1 MTPAGDRTKPFLEM
15 RGISRTFPGV
25 KALDHVDL
33 AIYRG
38 EVLALA
44 GENGAGKSTLMKV
57 LTGVYAPDPGGVIL
71 VEGRE
76 VTIANSN
83 HARALGINIIYQ
95 ELAVVENLTVG
106 ENIFL
111 AKEPL
116 TRFGLIDRAGMHR
129 EAREVLQMIDM
140 DVDPATRVSELSVG
154 QRQMIE
160 IAKALSAQ
168 SKVIVMDEPTAS
180 LSHHETSVLLGLVK
194 RLRERGIAVV
204 YISHRLEEVFELA
217 DRVTVLRDGR
227 TVSTMPIDR
236 VTRETLVRQM
246 VDRELSELY
255 GEPQSHATGHP
266 VLEVRDLSLRQSKSA
281 DARIRDISFTLH
293 RGEVLGIAGLV
304 GSGRTEIMEMIFG
317 MRPSTGSILMEG
329 KPVAIRHP
337 HDAIRAGIGFV
348 TEDRKAQGLV
358 LGMSVRENFS
368 LTHLSRYSPFQF
380 VQHARERSS
389 CAEYVRMLGIKTPG
403 VEQKVVN
410 LSGGNQQ
417 KIVIA
422 KWVARQ
428 PKVLI
433 VDEPTRG
440 IDIGAKAEVHALIAR
455 LASQGIGVI
464 VISSD
469 LLEVLAVSDRILTVR
484 EGRISGELRREEA
497 TQEKVMALAT
507 A

>member
-1 MTPAGDRTKPFLEM
+1 MTSAPFLEM

-25 KALDHVDL
+25 KALDRVDL
-33 AIYRG
+33 AIHRG

-44 GENGAGKSTLMKV
+44 GENGAGKSTLMKI
-57 LTGVYAPDPGGVIL
+57 LTGVYAPDPGGVIV

-76 VTIANSN
+76 VTIADSN

-95 ELAVVENLTVG
+95 ELAVVENLTVS

-111 AKEPL
+111 AKEPRS
-116 TRFGLIDRAGMHR
+116 RFGFIDRPRMAR
-129 EAREVLQMIDM
+129 EARALLQTIEM
-140 DVDPATRVSELSVG
+140 DIDPATRVSELSVG

-180 LSHHETSVLLGLVK
+180 LSHHETGVLLKLVR

-204 YISHRLEEVFELA
+204 YISHRLEEILELA
-217 DRVTVLRDGR
+217 DRVVVLRDGR
-227 TVSTMPIDR
+227 TVSTLPIAE

-255 GEPQSHATGHP
+255 GEPQSHATDQP
-266 VLEVRDLSLRQSKSA
+266 VLDVRNLSLRLNRAS

-304 GSGRTEIMEMIFG
+304 GSGRTEIMEAIFG
-317 MRPSTGSILMEG
+317 MRAASGSIRIDG
-329 KPVAIRHP
+329 APVAIRNP

-380 VQHARERSS
+380 VQHGRERAS
-389 CAEYVRMLGIKTPG
+389 CLEYVRMLGIKTPG
-403 VEQKVVN
+403 VEQRVVN

-422 KWVARQ
+422 KWVARN

-440 IDIGAKAEVHALIAR
+440 IDVGAKAEVHALIAR
-455 LASQGIGVI
+455 LAARGIGVI

-484 EGRISGELRREEA
+484 EGRISGALRREEA

-507 A
+507 V

>member
-1 MTPAGDRTKPFLEM
+1 VNASADTRVFLEM
-15 RGISRTFPGV
+15 RDISKTFPGV
-25 KALDHVDL
+25 KALDRVSL
-33 AIYRG
+33 TIRRG
-38 EVLALA
+38 EVHALA
-44 GENGAGKSTLMKV
+44 GENGAGKSTLMKI
-57 LTGVYAPDPGGVIL
+57 LTGIYAPDPGGAIL
-71 VEGRE
+71 IEGNE
-76 VTIANSN
+76 VALADSN
-83 HARALGINIIYQ
+83 HARALGVNIIYQ

-111 AKEPL
+111 AKEPR
-116 TRFGLIDRAGMHR
+116 TRFGLIDRARMYR
-129 EAREVLQMIDM
+129 QASEVLKTIDM
-140 DVDPATRVSELSVG
+140 NIDPATRVSELSVG
-154 QRQMIE
+154 QQQMIE

-168 SKVIVMDEPTAS
+168 SKAIIMDEPTAS
-180 LSHHETSVLLGLVK
+180 LSHHETTVLLGLVR

-204 YISHRLEEVFELA
+204 YISHRLEEIFELA

-227 TVSTMPIDR
+227 TVGSAPIAE

-255 GEPQSHATGHP
+255 GEPQSHASDTP
-266 VLEVRDLSLRQSKSA
+266 VLEVRALALKPVRA
-281 DARIRDISFTLH
+281 MEARIRNISFTLH

-317 MRPSTGSILMEG
+317 MRAATGEILVDG
-329 KPVAIRHP
+329 VPVNIRNP

-368 LTHLSRYSPFQF
+368 LTHLARYSPFQF
-380 VQHARERSS
+380 VQHARERES
-389 CAEYVRMLGIKTPG
+389 CREYVRMLGIKTPG

-422 KWVARQ
+422 KWVARH

-440 IDIGAKAEVHALIAR
+440 IDVGAKAEVHALIAR
-455 LASQGIGVI
+455 LAAQGIGVI

-484 EGRISGELRREEA
+484 EGRISGELSRAEA
-497 TQEKVMALAT
+497 SQEKVMALAT